1 MERRISKKCESYVL
15 QFKSDVKKWM
25 DDSNMCNNAQYSEFL
40 QYIYDYPNIVFDK
53 EDFQKRKRVKN
64 MVPHFDRCSAYR
76 ANSEQC
82 TRRKQQG
89 SEYCGTHIKG
99 TPHGIITGETQN
111 NKQNKIDVFAQEIKG
126 INYYIDKNNNVYNT
140 EDIISNSK
148 NPSVIAKYVK
158 TPSGEYSIPMMGL

>member
-1 MERRISKKCESYVL
+1 MERRISKKCESYIL
-15 QFKSDVKKWM
+15 QLKSDVKKWM
-25 DDSNMCNNAQYSEFL
+25 DESNMHENDDYSGFL
-40 QYIYDYPNIVFDK
+40 QYFYDYPNIILDK

-82 TRRKQQG
+82 TRRKQQS

-99 TPHGIITGETQN
+99 TPHGIISNELIPH
-111 NKQNKIDVFAQEIKG
+111 KQNKIEVFAQEIKG
-126 INYYIDKNNNVYNT
+126 IHYYVDKNNNVYNT

-148 NPSVIAKYVK
+148 NPVIIAKYVK
-158 TPSGEYSIPMMGL
+158 TPSGEYSIPMMGI

>member
-1 MERRISKKCESYVL
+1 MERRISKKCESYIL

-25 DDSNMCNNAQYSEFL
+25 DESNISSDSQYSEFL
-40 QYIYDYPNIVFDK
+40 QYIYDYPNITLDK

-64 MVPHFDRCSAYR
+64 MVPHFDRCNAYR
-76 ANSEQC
+76 ANNEQC

-89 SEYCGTHIKG
+89 GEYCGTHIKG
-99 TPHGIITGETQN
+99 TPHGIMSNETQN
-111 NKQNKIDVFAQEIKG
+111 NKQNKIEVFVQEIKG

-158 TPSGEYSIPMMGL
+158 TTGGEYNIPMFGI